1 MSSSEETNA
10 GVGVWLSMVRI
21 ALMCL
26 ADRLSSCHV
35 DSVDVSV
42 GMQAGA
48 NMIVSGSA
56 VVRSTDPRQVMSL
69 MRTTVVD
76 ASQRWHSHI
85 ITDL

>member
-1 MSSSEETNA
+1 M
-10 GVGVWLSMVRI
+10 
-21 ALMCL
+21 
-26 ADRLSSCHV
+26 

-48 NMIVSGSA
+48 NMIVSGNA

-76 ASQRWHSHI
+76 ASQMWHSHI